1 MRRGRP
7 SSPAIPMSECQHETL
22 SKIVNEHKLG
32 QQLAKR
38 IKILLLA
45 REGLSNAEVSRCL
58 STTVN
63 TVKKWR
69 TRWLSNY
76 EELSSLEKDKDFS
89 QKNYRKLLLDILED
103 LPRSGTPKKFS
114 LSQEQAIVSLA
125 CDKPENHGIFMT
137 NWSEEMLA
145 KVAQSKGIVESISRA
160 QVGVPIAIGIKKSA
174 ITTA

>member
-7 SSPAIPMSECQHETL
+7 SSPAIPMSDCQHQTL

-45 REGLSNAEVSRCL
+45 KEGFSNAAVFRVL
-58 STTVN
+58 NTTVN

-69 TRWLSNY
+69 TRWLSTY
-76 EELSSLEKDKDFS
+76 EELSVLEKDKDFS
-89 QKNYRKLLLDILED
+89 KESKENYRQLLLDILED
-103 LPRSGTPKKFS
+103 LPRSGSPKKFS

-125 CDKPENHGIFMT
+125 CDKPENHGIPMSS
-137 NWSEEMLA
+137 WSEEMLA
-145 KVAQSKGIVESISRA
+145 QVAKTKGIVESISRA
-160 QVGVPIAIGIKKSA
+160 QVGRILKKSA